1 MTTTTGSPRGATSAS
16 VRPAVTRRGRGP
28 KVLCGAILVGMLAWG
43 GWTVL
48 RERRLAS
55 DLVEARRLMDDDRF
69 LEARPLLVRLA
80 AGRPDDAE
88 IAYRLGVCSHA
99 AGQIDAALAAWE
111 RVGPRSAWTARAGLA
126 RARTLVG
133 DLGRFRAAEELL
145 QRLLPVAGT
154 ARDEV
159 RQTLAELLFWE
170 GRRDEVARLIESDW
184 AAAADP
190 VTELRDHWRTSSSP
204 TLIEQVRWEVERA
217 GQLDPQDDR
226 VWLAK
231 ASLALQSGRPD
242 QAAAWLDR
250 CTERR
255 PEDPAVW
262 RTRLDHA
269 RATGDLAEVRRCLR
283 HLPADRFRGD
293 QRLALRA
300 WIAGR
305 RGDRAREEQA
315 LDRWIAAAPGEIE
328 ALDRLATVA
337 WESGRHDQAREYR
350 ARKAR
355 LDATRDRYRQ
365 ILEETI
371 TPDHFVELARLAGAL
386 GRHFEARGWWIL
398 RSRYAPSDPEPARA
412 LAHLAPE
419 ADPGSVAAA
428 AGQTLA
434 QQLADA
440 DPELLATEPVA
451 AKPGRT
457 ATSLRPPRFVDDAD
471 STGLRFVFENGRS
484 PQRQIPETTAGGV
497 ALLDY
502 DGDGW
507 LDVYVVQGGAFP
519 PPRDL
524 AAASGGD
531 RLFRNRG
538 DGTFEDASERS
549 GIAHLSR
556 GFGHGVTVGDFD
568 NDGHPDL
575 FLTRWRAYLLLRN
588 RGDGTFGDVTI
599 QSGLAGDRDWPTSS
613 AFADL
618 DGDGDL
624 DLYVCHYLV
633 WDAEHPTLCKRT
645 TVAAK
650 HERVEPGQDYN
661 YCTPRPFPALAD
673 HLFRN
678 DGGRFVEVTNEAGIV
693 DRDGRGLGV
702 VAADVDEDGRVDLFV
717 ANDTTANYLWHNLGG
732 MRFEES
738 GTVAGVAC
746 NAAGAY
752 QAGMGTA
759 IGDLDGDGR
768 PDLFVTNFYGE
779 STTFFRNLGDGMFA
793 DATVDAG
800 LAGPTRFLL
809 GFGVATLD
817 ANRDGRL
824 DLAIANGHVNDDRPD
839 YPYAMPASLLLGV
852 GDGRLA
858 DASTSAGEAWT
869 VPRVARGLAVGDLD
883 NDGRVDVVL
892 LAQKGPLAYLHNR
905 TDGGHFAAFRLEGT
919 RSNRDG
925 VGAVVSITAGG
936 RRSRAWRYGGGSY
949 QSASDPRIH
958 FGLETGRI
966 DEVEVRWPSGRVDRY
981 RDLAA
986 DRGYLLRE
994 GAAAPARLPG
1004 FERTEKPS

>member
-1 MTTTTGSPRGATSAS
+1 MTTTTGSPRSATPAS
-16 VRPAVTRRGRGP
+16 VRPAATRRGP
-28 KVLCGAILVGMLAWG
+28 QVLCAVLLMGMLVWG
-43 GWTVL
+43 GWTVFG
-48 RERRLAS
+48 ERRLSAN
-55 DLVEARRLMDDDRF
+55 LVEARRLMDAEQF

-80 AGRPDDAE
+80 ADRPDDDE

-99 AGQIDAALAAWE
+99 AGRIDEALAAWE
-111 RVGPRSAWTARAGLA
+111 RVGLRSAWTIQAGLA

-133 DLGRFRAAEELL
+133 DLGRFGPAEVLL
-145 QRLLPVAGT
+145 ERLLHGAGA

-170 GRRDEVARLIESDW
+170 GRRDEVARLIERDW
-184 AAAADP
+184 ARSADP
-190 VTELRDHWRTSSSP
+190 VTELRDHWRSSSSP

-217 GQLDPQDDR
+217 GKLAPNDDR
-226 VWLAK
+226 VWLAR
-231 ASLALQSGRPD
+231 ASVALQSGQPD
-242 QAAAWLDR
+242 KAAVWLDR
-250 CTERR
+250 CIERR
-255 PEDPAVW
+255 PDDPAVW
-262 RTRLDHA
+262 RARLDHA
-269 RATGDLAEVRRCLR
+269 RATSNLAALRRCLH
-283 HLPADRFRGD
+283 HLPADRFRDD
-293 QRLALRA
+293 QRLALLA
-300 WIAGR
+300 WIAAH
-305 RGDRAREEQA
+305 RGDRTREKQA
-315 LDRWIAAAPGEIE
+315 LERWIAAAPGEIE
-328 ALDRLATVA
+328 ALNRLATVA
-337 WESGRHDQAREYR
+337 WESGRHDQARDYR
-350 ARKAR
+350 ARKAL
-355 LDATRDRYRQ
+355 LDAARDRYRQ
-365 ILEETI
+365 VLEETVS
-371 TPDHFVELARLAGAL
+371 PDHFVELARLAETL
-386 GRHFEARGWWIL
+386 GRHFEARGWWTL
-398 RSRYAPSDPEPARA
+398 RSRFAPADPEPARA
-412 LAHLAPE
+412 LARLGPE
-419 ADPGSVAAA
+419 PDPGSTRESS
-428 AGQTLA
+428 GQTLA

-440 DPELLATEPVA
+440 DPELLATEPNPTNPGLA
-451 AKPGRT
+451 APT
-457 ATSLRPPRFVDDAD
+457 LRLPRFVDDAD
-471 STGLRFVFENGRS
+471 SSGLRFVFENGRS

-497 ALLDY
+497 ALLDH

-519 PPRDL
+519 PPG
-524 AAASGGD
+524 APGTAPGGD

-538 DGTFEDASERS
+538 DGTFEDVSDRS
-549 GIAHLSR
+549 GIARLSR

-588 RGDGTFGDVTI
+588 RGDGTFEDATART
-599 QSGLAGDRDWPTSS
+599 GLTGNRDWPTSS

-624 DLYVCHYLV
+624 DLYVCHYLE

-645 TVAAK
+645 TVAAR

-678 DGGRFVEVTNEAGIV
+678 DGGRFVEVTAEAGIV

-702 VAADVDEDGRVDLFV
+702 VAADLDEDGRIDLFV

-732 MRFEES
+732 LRFEES
-738 GTVAGVAC
+738 GTMSGVAC
-746 NAAGAY
+746 NAVGAY

-809 GFGVATLD
+809 GFGIVTLD

-839 YPYAMPASLLLGV
+839 YPYAMPASLLLGT
-852 GDGRLA
+852 GQGARLA
-858 DASTSAGEAWT
+858 DASHSVGEPWT

-892 LAQKGPLAYLHNR
+892 LPQKSPLAYLHNR
-905 TDGGHFAAFRLEGT
+905 TDGGHFATFRLEGT
-919 RSNRDG
+919 KSNRDG
-925 VGAVVSITAGG
+925 IGAVVSITAGG
-936 RRSRAWRYGGGSY
+936 RRRRAWRYGGGSY
-949 QSASDPRIH
+949 QSASDPRLH
-958 FGLETGRI
+958 FGLESDRI
-966 DEVEVRWPSGRVDRY
+966 DEVEVRWPSGRVDRF

-986 DRGYLLRE
+986 DRGYHLRE
-994 GAAAPARLPG
+994 GATTPARLPG
-1004 FERTEKPS
+1004 FERSEAPS